1 MKSLSNFWKMKTYFY
16 IALLMCNS
24 AIIKAQCTFNPIIT
38 PTSLSLCPNQTDTLW
53 TQQADSYQWFKSG
66 TPISNSNQ
74 RFLLVNQVQDAGST
88 FIVSSIINGC
98 SEASPS
104 VLVSAFSIPA
114 LSISVANGLSN
125 SGCEGDIRQLVLN
138 DPFNLNILWFKNGV
152 QQSNETNDT
161 LNVNQSGLYSAVA
174 FTDQCPLY
182 SQTSALTS
190 ITFFPA
196 STPTIS
202 FNSSNLELSTS
213 TNASSYQWYLD
224 GVAIANSNTANFLP
238 PANGVF
244 QVEAIFGTSCSRLS
258 AEYSYTSFIQI
269 CPHDPTISPND
280 LVLCPNSSD
289 TLFTQIG
296 DAYQWYKDG
305 NLIQGAS
312 DSFLIVNSFM
322 DSGSSFSV
330 ATTLN
335 SCTELSPSVLVDGW
349 LFLPMTVITYGLDN
363 PPLCEGDTLIL
374 QVNQPYTEN
383 ITWFLNGNAIAG
395 QTNDSL
401 FVTQSGTYSVTG
413 FTSLCPTFSDVSLPL
428 EYNFGAAPIP
438 ELTYYPVSNT
448 LGTNVNAVQYF
459 WNFNGVSIPNATTQL
474 INLGEAGSYNLI
486 CIYSNGCSANSLPY
500 QYVPAGLDEVQNFG
514 LNIQPNPAKDVVN
527 IRIPE
532 FGKLVVMNLSGQQVA
547 TSEYSKGMHQ
557 IHTADWKP
565 GVYLFQFQSAQ
576 GIHSAK
582 VLITD

>member
-1 MKSLSNFWKMKTYFY
+1 MMKTYFC
-16 IALLMCNS
+16 IALFMCTFVIS
-24 AIIKAQCTFNPIIT
+24 KAQCTFNPIIT

-88 FIVSSIINGC
+88 FIVSSTINGC

-114 LSISVANGLSN
+114 ISISIANGLSN
-125 SGCEGDIRQLVLN
+125 SGCEGDVRQLVLN
-138 DPFNLNILWFKNGV
+138 EPFNLDIRWFKNGV
-152 QQSNETNDT
+152 QQGNETNDT

-182 SQTSALTS
+182 SQTSVLTS
-190 ITFFPA
+190 ITFVPA

-202 FNSSNLELSTS
+202 FNSNNLELSTN
-213 TNASSYQWYLD
+213 TNASSYQWYLND
-224 GVAIANSNTANFLP
+224 TAIANSNSANFLP
-238 PANGVF
+238 QANGIF
-244 QVEAIFGTSCSRLS
+244 QVEAIFGSSCSRFS
-258 AEYSYTSFIQI
+258 AEYSYNSFIQI
-269 CPHDPTISPND
+269 CPHDPTVSPDN

-305 NLIQGAS
+305 NLIQGAT

-335 SCTELSPSVLVDGW
+335 SCTELSPNVLVDGW
-349 LFLPMTVITYGLDN
+349 LFLPLTVITYGFDN

-383 ITWFLNGNAIAG
+383 ITWFLDGNVLAG

-401 FVTQSGTYSVTG
+401 VVTQSGTYSVTG
-413 FTSLCPTFSDVSLPL
+413 FTSLCPNYSDVSLPL
-428 EYNFGAAPIP
+428 DYNFGAAPIP
-438 ELTYYPVSNT
+438 ELTYFPVSNT
-448 LGTNVNAVQYF
+448 LGSNVTAVQYT
-459 WNFNGVSIPNATTQL
+459 WAFNGTTIPNANTQL
-474 INLGEAGSYNLI
+474 INLVEAGTYSLN
-486 CIYSNGCSANSLPY
+486 CSYSNGCSANSLPY
-500 QYVPAGLDEVQNFG
+500 QYVPSGLDEIQNFG
-514 LNIQPNPAKDVVN
+514 LNIQPNPAKDIVN

-532 FGKLVVMNLSGQQVA
+532 FGNLVVFNLSGQELMHIDLQRGIQQIS
-547 TSEYSKGMHQ
+547 TSN
-557 IHTADWKP
+557 WKP
-565 GVYLFQFQSAQ
+565 GIYLFQFRSSK

>member
-1 MKSLSNFWKMKTYFY
+1 
-16 IALLMCNS
+16 MCNS

-74 RFLLVNQVQDAGST
+74 RFLLVNQVQDAGSS
-88 FIVSSIINGC
+88 FIVSSTINGC

-114 LSISVANGLSN
+114 LSISIANGLSN

-138 DPFNLNILWFKNGV
+138 EPFNLDIRWFKNGV
-152 QQSNETNDT
+152 QQSNDTNDT

-174 FTDQCPLY
+174 FTDQCPFY
-182 SQTSALTS
+182 SQTSAFTSLTF
-190 ITFFPA
+190 IPA
-196 STPTIS
+196 TTPTIS

-213 TNASSYQWYLD
+213 TNASSYQWYLN
-224 GVAIANSNTANFLP
+224 GTAIANSNTANFLP
-238 PANGVF
+238 QANGIF
-244 QVEAIFGTSCSRLS
+244 QVEAIFGTSCSRIS
-258 AEYSYTSFIQI
+258 AEYSYTSFIQT
-269 CPHDPTISPND
+269 CPHDPTISPDN

-312 DSFLIVNSFM
+312 DRFLVVNSFM

-335 SCTELSPSVLVDGW
+335 SCTEVSPSVLVDGW

-401 FVTQSGTYSVTG
+401 IVTQSGTYSVTG
-413 FTSLCPTFSDVSLPL
+413 FTSLCPTYSDVSLPL

-438 ELTYYPVSNT
+438 ELIYYPVSNT

-474 INLGEAGSYNLI
+474 INLGEAGSYNLN

-532 FGKLVVMNLSGQQVA
+532 FGKLVVLNLSGQEFMHVDLQPGIQQIS
-547 TSEYSKGMHQ
+547 TSN
-557 IHTADWKP
+557 WKQ
-565 GVYLFQFQSAQ
+565 GIYLFQFRSSK
-576 GIHSAK
+576 GINSAK

>member
-1 MKSLSNFWKMKTYFY
+1 MMKTYFY
-16 IALLMCNS
+16 IALIMCIS
-24 AIIKAQCTFNPIIT
+24 AITKAQCTFNPIIT
-38 PTSLSLCPNQTDTLW
+38 PSSLSLCPNQTDTLW

-88 FIVSSIINGC
+88 FIVSSTINGC

-114 LSISVANGLSN
+114 LSINIANGLSN
-125 SGCEGDIRQLVLN
+125 SGCEGDVRQLVLN
-138 DPFNLNILWFKNGV
+138 EPFNLDIRWFKNGV

-161 LNVNQSGLYSAVA
+161 LNVNQSGSYSAVA

-190 ITFFPA
+190 LTFIPA
-196 STPTIS
+196 TTPSIS

-213 TNASSYQWYLD
+213 TNASSYQWYLN

-238 PANGVF
+238 QANGTF
-244 QVEAIFGTSCSRLS
+244 QVEAIFGSSCSRLS

-269 CPHDPTISPND
+269 CPHDPTITPDN
-280 LVLCPNSSD
+280 LVLCPNTSD

-305 NLIQGAS
+305 NLIPGAT

-322 DSGSSFSV
+322 DSGSSFWV

-349 LFLPMTVITYGLDN
+349 LFLPLTVITYGFDN

-383 ITWFLNGNAIAG
+383 ITWFIDGNAIAG

-401 FVTQSGTYSVTG
+401 VVTQSGTYSVTG
-413 FTSLCPTFSDVSLPL
+413 FTSLCPNYSDVSLPL

-438 ELTYYPVSNT
+438 ELTYFPVSNT
-448 LGTNVNAVQYF
+448 LGSNVTAVQYT
-459 WNFNGVSIPNATTQL
+459 WTYNGTIIPNATTQL
-474 INLGEAGSYNLI
+474 INLGEAGTYTLNCL
-486 CIYSNGCSANSLPY
+486 YSNGCSANSLPY

-514 LNIQPNPAKDVVN
+514 LNVQPNPAKDIVN

-532 FGKLVVMNLSGQQVA
+532 FGNLIVFNLSGQEIMHVDLQRGA
-547 TSEYSKGMHQ
+547 QQISTSN
-557 IHTADWKP
+557 WKP
-565 GVYLFQFQSAQ
+565 GIYFFQFRSSK

>member
-1 MKSLSNFWKMKTYFY
+1 MKTYIY
-16 IALLMCNS
+16 IALLICNS

-74 RFLLVNQVQDAGST
+74 RYLLVNQVQDAGST
-88 FIVSSIINGC
+88 FIVSSTINGC

-114 LSISVANGLSN
+114 LSISIANGLSN

-138 DPFNLNILWFKNGV
+138 DPFNLDIRWFKNGV
-152 QQSNETNDT
+152 QQGNETNDT

-190 ITFFPA
+190 LTFIPDT
-196 STPTIS
+196 TPTIL
-202 FNSSNLELSTS
+202 FNSANLELSTS
-213 TNASSYQWYLD
+213 TYAPSYQWYLN
-224 GVAIANSNTANFLP
+224 GVAIANSNSASYIP
-238 PANGVF
+238 QVNGAF
-244 QVEAIFGTSCSRLS
+244 QVEAIFGTSCSRIS
-258 AEYSYTSFIQI
+258 EEYSYTSFIQT
-269 CPHDPTISPND
+269 CPHDPTISPDN

-305 NLIQGAS
+305 NLIQGAT
-312 DSFLIVNSFM
+312 DSFLVVNSFT

-330 ATTLN
+330 STTLN
-335 SCTELSPSVLVDGW
+335 SCSELSPSVLVDGW
-349 LFLPMTVITYGLDN
+349 FFLPLTVSTYGLDN

-374 QVNQPYTEN
+374 QVNQPYSEN
-383 ITWFLNGNAIAG
+383 ITWFLDGNVLAG

-401 FVTQSGTYSVTG
+401 VVTQSVTYSVTG
-413 FTSLCPTFSDVSLPL
+413 FTSLCPNYSDVSLQL
-428 EYNFGAAPIP
+428 DYNFGAAPIP
-438 ELTYYPVSNT
+438 ELTYFPVSNT
-448 LGTNVNAVQYF
+448 LGSNVTAVQYT
-459 WNFNGVSIPNATTQL
+459 WAFNGTTIPNATTQL
-474 INLGEAGSYNLI
+474 INLGEAGTYSLN
-486 CIYSNGCSANSLPY
+486 CSYSNGCSANSLPY

-514 LNIQPNPAKDVVN
+514 LNIQPNPAKDIVN

-532 FGKLVVMNLSGQQVA
+532 FGKLTVMSLSGQQVA
-547 TSEYSKGMHQ
+547 TSEYSKGTHVIQ
-557 IHTADWKP
+557 TETWKP
-565 GVYLFQFQSAQ
+565 GVYLFQFQSTQ

>member
-1 MKSLSNFWKMKTYFY
+1 MKTYIY
-16 IALLMCNS
+16 IALLICNS

-74 RFLLVNQVQDAGST
+74 RYLLVNQVQDAGST
-88 FIVSSIINGC
+88 FVVSSTINGC

-114 LSISVANGLSN
+114 LSISIANGLSN

-138 DPFNLNILWFKNGV
+138 DPFNLDIRWFKNGV
-152 QQSNETNDT
+152 QQGNETNDT

-190 ITFFPA
+190 LTFIPDT
-196 STPTIS
+196 TPTIL
-202 FNSSNLELSTS
+202 FNSANLELSTS
-213 TNASSYQWYLD
+213 TYAPSYQWYLN
-224 GVAIANSNTANFLP
+224 GVAIANSNSASYIP
-238 PANGVF
+238 QVNGAF
-244 QVEAIFGTSCSRLS
+244 QVEAIFGTSCSRIS
-258 AEYSYTSFIQI
+258 EEYSYTSFIQT
-269 CPHDPTISPND
+269 CPHDPTISPDN

-305 NLIQGAS
+305 NLIQGAT
-312 DSFLIVNSFM
+312 DSFLVVNSFT

-330 ATTLN
+330 STTLN
-335 SCTELSPSVLVDGW
+335 SCSELSPSVLVDGW
-349 LFLPMTVITYGLDN
+349 FFLPLTVSTYGLDN

-374 QVNQPYTEN
+374 QVNQPYSEN
-383 ITWFLNGNAIAG
+383 ITWFLDGNVLAG

-401 FVTQSGTYSVTG
+401 VVTQSGTYSVTG
-413 FTSLCPTFSDVSLPL
+413 FTSLCPNYSDVSLQL
-428 EYNFGAAPIP
+428 DYNFGAAPIP
-438 ELTYYPVSNT
+438 ELTYFPVSNT
-448 LGTNVNAVQYF
+448 LGSNVTAVQYT
-459 WNFNGVSIPNATTQL
+459 WTFNGTTIPNATTQL
-474 INLGEAGSYNLI
+474 INLGEAGTYSLNCLYN
-486 CIYSNGCSANSLPY
+486 NGCSANSLPY
-500 QYVPAGLDEVQNFG
+500 QYVPVGLIEVPNFG
-514 LNIQPNPAKDVVN
+514 LNIQPNPAKDIVN

-532 FGKLVVMNLSGQQVA
+532 FGNLVVFNLSGQELMHVDLQRGLQQIS
-547 TSEYSKGMHQ
+547 TSN
-557 IHTADWKP
+557 WKS
-565 GVYLFQFQSAQ
+565 GIYLFQFRSSK

>member
-1 MKSLSNFWKMKTYFY
+1 MMKTYFC
-16 IALLMCNS
+16 IALLMCTFVIS
-24 AIIKAQCTFNPIIT
+24 KAQCTFNPIIT

-74 RFLLVNQVQDAGST
+74 RYLLVNQVQDAGSS
-88 FIVSSIINGC
+88 FIVSSTINGC

-114 LSISVANGLSN
+114 LSISIANGLSN

-138 DPFNLNILWFKNGV
+138 EPFNMDIRWFKNGV
-152 QQSNETNDT
+152 QQTNETNDT

-190 ITFFPA
+190 LTFIPA
-196 STPTIS
+196 TTPTIS

-213 TNASSYQWYLD
+213 TNASSYQWYLN
-224 GVAIANSNTANFLP
+224 GTAIANSNSANFLP
-238 PANGVF
+238 QANGVF

-269 CPHDPTISPND
+269 CPHDPTISPDN

-305 NLIQGAS
+305 NLIQGAT
-312 DSFLIVNSFM
+312 DRFLVVNSFM

-349 LFLPMTVITYGLDN
+349 LFLPLTVITYGFDN

-374 QVNQPYTEN
+374 QVNQPYTDN

-413 FTSLCPTFSDVSLPL
+413 FTSLCPNYSDVSLPL
-428 EYNFGAAPIP
+428 DYNFGAAPIP
-438 ELTYYPVSNT
+438 ELTYFPVSNT
-448 LGTNVNAVQYF
+448 LGSNVTAVQYS
-459 WNFNGVSIPNATTQL
+459 WTFNGATIPNATTQL
-474 INLGEAGSYNLI
+474 INLGEAGTYSLN
-486 CIYSNGCSANSLPY
+486 CSYSNGCSANSLPY

-514 LNIQPNPAKDVVN
+514 LNVQPNPAKDVVN

-532 FGKLVVMNLSGQQVA
+532 FGKLVVFNLSGQEFMHVNLQRGTQQIS
-547 TSEYSKGMHQ
+547 TSN
-557 IHTADWKP
+557 WKP
-565 GVYLFQFQSAQ
+565 GIYLFQFRSSK

>member
-16 IALLMCNS
+16 IALLICS
-24 AIIKAQCTFNPIIT
+24 FAIAKGQCTFNPIIT

-88 FIVSSIINGC
+88 FIVSSTINGC

-104 VLVSAFSIPA
+104 VSVSAFSIPA
-114 LSISVANGLSN
+114 LSISIANGLSN

-138 DPFNLNILWFKNGV
+138 EPFNLDIRWFKNGV

-161 LNVNQSGLYSAVA
+161 LNVNQSGSYSAVA

-190 ITFFPA
+190 LTFVPA

-202 FNSSNLELSTS
+202 FNSSNLELSSS
-213 TNASSYQWYLD
+213 TNASSYQWYLN

-238 PANGVF
+238 QANGLF
-244 QVEAIFGTSCSRLS
+244 QVEAIFGTSCSRIS

-269 CPHDPTISPND
+269 CPHDPTISPDN

-305 NLIQGAS
+305 NLIQGAT

-374 QVNQPYTEN
+374 EVNQPYTEN
-383 ITWFLNGNAIAG
+383 ITWFLNGNVIAG

-401 FVTQSGTYSVTG
+401 VVTQSGTYSVTG
-413 FTSLCPTFSDVSLPL
+413 FTSLCPNYSDVSLPL

-438 ELTYYPVSNT
+438 ELIYYPVSNT

-474 INLGEAGSYNLI
+474 INLGEAGSYNLN

-500 QYVPAGLDEVQNFG
+500 QYVPTGFDVVSNFG

-547 TSEYSKGMHQ
+547 ISEYSKGTHV
-557 IHTADWKP
+557 IHTETWKP

>member
-1 MKSLSNFWKMKTYFY
+1 
-16 IALLMCNS
+16 MCTFV
-24 AIIKAQCTFNPIIT
+24 ITKAQCTFNPIIT

-88 FIVSSIINGC
+88 FIVSSTFNGC

-114 LSISVANGLSN
+114 LSISIANGLSN

-138 DPFNLNILWFKNGV
+138 EPFNMDIRWFKNGV

-190 ITFFPA
+190 LTFIPA
-196 STPTIS
+196 TTPTIS

-213 TNASSYQWYLD
+213 TNASSYQWYLN
-224 GVAIANSNTANFLP
+224 GTAIANSNSANFLP
-238 PANGVF
+238 QANGAF

-269 CPHDPTISPND
+269 CPHDPTISPDN

-305 NLIQGAS
+305 NLIQGAT

-335 SCTELSPSVLVDGW
+335 SCTELSPNVLVDGW
-349 LFLPMTVITYGLDN
+349 LFLPLTVITYGLDN
-363 PPLCEGDTLIL
+363 PTLCEGDTLIL

-383 ITWFLNGNAIAG
+383 ITWFFDGNAIAA

-401 FVTQSGTYSVTG
+401 VVTQSGTYSVTG
-413 FTSLCPTFSDVSLPL
+413 FTSLCPNYSDVSLAL

-438 ELTYYPVSNT
+438 ELTYFPVSNT
-448 LGTNVNAVQYF
+448 LGSNVTAVQYS
-459 WNFNGVSIPNATTQL
+459 WTFNGATIPNATTQL
-474 INLGEAGSYNLI
+474 INLGEAGTYSLN
-486 CIYSNGCSANSLPY
+486 CSYSNGCSANSLPY

-514 LNIQPNPAKDVVN
+514 LNVQPNPAKDIVN

-532 FGKLVVMNLSGQQVA
+532 FGNLVVFNLSGQ
-547 TSEYSKGMHQ
+547 ELMHVDLQRGIQQ
-557 IHTADWKP
+557 ISTINWKP
-565 GVYLFQFQSAQ
+565 GIYLFQFRSSK

>member
-1 MKSLSNFWKMKTYFY
+1 MKTYIY
-16 IALLMCNS
+16 IALLICNS

-66 TPISNSNQ
+66 TPIANSNQ
-74 RFLLVNQVQDAGST
+74 RYLLVNQVQDAGST
-88 FIVSSIINGC
+88 FIVSSTINGC

-114 LSISVANGLSN
+114 LSISIANGLSN

-138 DPFNLNILWFKNGV
+138 EPFNLNIRWFKNGV

-190 ITFFPA
+190 LTFIPA
-196 STPTIS
+196 STPTIL
-202 FNSSNLELSTS
+202 FNSANLELSTS
-213 TNASSYQWYLD
+213 TYATSYQWYLN
-224 GVAIANSNTANFLP
+224 GVAIANSNSASYIP
-238 PANGVF
+238 EVNGAF
-244 QVEAIFGTSCSRLS
+244 QVEAIFGNSCSRIS
-258 AEYSYTSFIQI
+258 EEYSYTSIIQT
-269 CPHDPTISPND
+269 CPHDPTISPDN

-312 DSFLIVNSFM
+312 DRFLVVNSFM

-330 ATTLN
+330 ETTLN

-349 LFLPMTVITYGLDN
+349 FFLPMTVSTYGLDN

-374 QVNQPYTEN
+374 QVNQPYSEN

-401 FVTQSGTYSVTG
+401 VVTQSGTYSVTG
-413 FTSLCPTFSDVSLPL
+413 FTSLCPTYSDVSLPL
-428 EYNFGAAPIP
+428 DYNFGAAPIP
-438 ELTYYPVSNT
+438 ELTYFPVSNT

-474 INLGEAGSYNLI
+474 INLVEAGTYSLNCL
-486 CIYSNGCSANSLPY
+486 YSNGCSANSLPY
-500 QYVPAGLDEVQNFG
+500 QYVPTGLGEVQNFG

-547 TSEYSKGMHQ
+547 TSEYSKGTHVIQ
-557 IHTADWKP
+557 TETWKP
-565 GVYLFQFQSAQ
+565 GVYLFQFQSTQ

-582 VLITD
+582 MLITD

>member
-1 MKSLSNFWKMKTYFY
+1 MKTYIY
-16 IALLMCNS
+16 TALLMCIS
-24 AIIKAQCTFNPIIT
+24 AITKAQCTFNPIIT
-38 PTSLSLCPNQTDTLW
+38 PSSLSLCPNQTDTLW

-88 FIVSSIINGC
+88 FIVSSTINGC

-114 LSISVANGLSN
+114 LSISIANGLSN
-125 SGCEGDIRQLVLN
+125 SACEGDIRQLVLN
-138 DPFNLNILWFKNGV
+138 DPFNLDIRWFKNGV
-152 QQSNETNDT
+152 QQINETNDT

-190 ITFFPA
+190 LTFIPA
-196 STPTIS
+196 STPTIL
-202 FNSSNLELSTS
+202 FNSANLELSTS
-213 TNASSYQWYLD
+213 TYAPSYQWYLN
-224 GVAIANSNTANFLP
+224 GVAIVNSNSASYIP
-238 PANGVF
+238 QVNGVF
-244 QVEAIFGTSCSRLS
+244 QVEAIFGTSCSRIS
-258 AEYSYTSFIQI
+258 EEYSYTSFIQT
-269 CPHDPTISPND
+269 CPHDPTISPDN

-305 NLIQGAS
+305 NLIPGAT
-312 DSFLIVNSFM
+312 DRFLVVNSFT

-330 ATTLN
+330 STTLN

-349 LFLPMTVITYGLDN
+349 FFLPMTVSTYGLDN

-383 ITWFLNGNAIAG
+383 ITWFLDGNAIAG

-401 FVTQSGTYSVTG
+401 VVTQSGTYYVTG
-413 FTSLCPTFSDVSLPL
+413 FTSLCPNYSDVSLQL
-428 EYNFGAAPIP
+428 DYNFGAAPVP
-438 ELTYYPVSNT
+438 ELTYFPVSNT
-448 LGTNVNAVQYF
+448 LGSNVTAVQYT
-459 WNFNGVSIPNATTQL
+459 WAFNGTTIPNATTQL
-474 INLGEAGSYNLI
+474 INLGEAGTYSLNCL
-486 CIYSNGCSANSLPY
+486 YSNGCSANSLPY

-514 LNIQPNPAKDVVN
+514 LNVQPNPAKDIVN

-532 FGKLVVMNLSGQQVA
+532 FGNLVVFNLSGQELMHIDLQRGTQQIS
-547 TSEYSKGMHQ
+547 TSN
-557 IHTADWKP
+557 WKP
-565 GVYLFQFQSAQ
+565 GIYFFQFRSSK

>member
-1 MKSLSNFWKMKTYFY
+1 MKTYIY
-16 IALLMCNS
+16 IALLICNS

-74 RFLLVNQVQDAGST
+74 RYLLVNQVQDAGST
-88 FIVSSIINGC
+88 FIVSSTINGC

-114 LSISVANGLSN
+114 LSISIANGLSN

-138 DPFNLNILWFKNGV
+138 DPFNLDIRWFKNGV
-152 QQSNETNDT
+152 QQGNETNDT

-190 ITFFPA
+190 LTFIPA
-196 STPTIS
+196 TTPTIL
-202 FNSSNLELSTS
+202 FNSANLELSTS
-213 TNASSYQWYLD
+213 AYAPSYQWYLN
-224 GVAIANSNTANFLP
+224 GVAIANSNSASYIP
-238 PANGVF
+238 QVNGAF
-244 QVEAIFGTSCSRLS
+244 QVEAIFGTSCSRIS
-258 AEYSYTSFIQI
+258 EEYSYTSFIQT
-269 CPHDPTISPND
+269 CPHDPTISPDN

-305 NLIQGAS
+305 NLIQGAT
-312 DSFLIVNSFM
+312 DSFLVVNSFT

-330 ATTLN
+330 STTLN
-335 SCTELSPSVLVDGW
+335 SCSELSPSVLVDGW
-349 LFLPMTVITYGLDN
+349 FFLPLTVSTYGLDN

-374 QVNQPYTEN
+374 QVNQPYSEN
-383 ITWFLNGNAIAG
+383 ITWFLDGNVLAG

-401 FVTQSGTYSVTG
+401 VVTQSGTYSVTG
-413 FTSLCPTFSDVSLPL
+413 FTSLCPNYSDVSLQL
-428 EYNFGAAPIP
+428 DYNFGAAPIP
-438 ELTYYPVSNT
+438 ELTYFPVSNT
-448 LGTNVNAVQYF
+448 LGSNVTAVQYT
-459 WNFNGVSIPNATTQL
+459 WTFNGTTIPNATTQL
-474 INLGEAGSYNLI
+474 INLGEAGTYSLNCLYN
-486 CIYSNGCSANSLPY
+486 NGCSANSLPY
-500 QYVPAGLDEVQNFG
+500 QYVPVGLIEVPNFG
-514 LNIQPNPAKDVVN
+514 LNIQPNPAKDIVN

-532 FGKLVVMNLSGQQVA
+532 FGNLVVFNLSGQELMHVDLQRGLQQIS
-547 TSEYSKGMHQ
+547 TSN
-557 IHTADWKP
+557 WKS
-565 GVYLFQFQSAQ
+565 GIYLFQFRSSK

>member
-1 MKSLSNFWKMKTYFY
+1 
-16 IALLMCNS
+16 MCTFVIS
-24 AIIKAQCTFNPIIT
+24 KAQCTFNPIIT

-88 FIVSSIINGC
+88 FIVSSTINGC

-114 LSISVANGLSN
+114 ISISIANGLSN
-125 SGCEGDIRQLVLN
+125 SGCEGDVRQLVLN
-138 DPFNLNILWFKNGV
+138 EPFNLDIRWFKNGV
-152 QQSNETNDT
+152 QQGNETNDT

-182 SQTSALTS
+182 SQTSVLTS
-190 ITFFPA
+190 ITFVPA

-202 FNSSNLELSTS
+202 FNSNNLELSTN
-213 TNASSYQWYLD
+213 TNASSYQWYLND
-224 GVAIANSNTANFLP
+224 TAIANSNSANFLP
-238 PANGVF
+238 QANGIF
-244 QVEAIFGTSCSRLS
+244 QVEAIFGSSCSRFS
-258 AEYSYTSFIQI
+258 AEYSYNSFIQI
-269 CPHDPTISPND
+269 CPHDPTVSPDN

-305 NLIQGAS
+305 NLIQGAT

-335 SCTELSPSVLVDGW
+335 SCTELSPNVLVDGW
-349 LFLPMTVITYGLDN
+349 LFLPLTVITYGFDN

-383 ITWFLNGNAIAG
+383 ITWFLDGNVLAG

-401 FVTQSGTYSVTG
+401 VVTQSGTYSVTG
-413 FTSLCPTFSDVSLPL
+413 FTSLCPNYSDVSLPL
-428 EYNFGAAPIP
+428 DYNFGAAPIP
-438 ELTYYPVSNT
+438 ELTYFPVSNT
-448 LGTNVNAVQYF
+448 LGSNVTAVQYT
-459 WNFNGVSIPNATTQL
+459 WAFNGTTIPNANTQL
-474 INLGEAGSYNLI
+474 INLVEAGTYSLN
-486 CIYSNGCSANSLPY
+486 CSYSNGCSANSLPY
-500 QYVPAGLDEVQNFG
+500 QYVPSGLDEIQNFG
-514 LNIQPNPAKDVVN
+514 LNIQPNPAKDIVN

-532 FGKLVVMNLSGQQVA
+532 FGNLVVFNLSGQELMHIDLQRGIQQIS
-547 TSEYSKGMHQ
+547 TSN
-557 IHTADWKP
+557 WKP
-565 GVYLFQFQSAQ
+565 GIYLFQFRSSK

>member
-1 MKSLSNFWKMKTYFY
+1 MMKTYFS
-16 IALLMCNS
+16 IALLICIS
-24 AIIKAQCTFNPIIT
+24 AITNAQCTFNPIIT
-38 PTSLSLCPNQTDTLW
+38 PSSLSLCPNQTDTLW

-66 TPISNSNQ
+66 TPIANSNQ
-74 RFLLVNQVQDAGST
+74 RFLLVNQVQDAGSS
-88 FIVSSIINGC
+88 FIVSSTINGC

-104 VLVSAFSIPA
+104 VLVSAYSIPA
-114 LSISVANGLSN
+114 LSISIANGLSN

-138 DPFNLNILWFKNGV
+138 DPFNLDIRWFKNGV
-152 QQSNETNDT
+152 QQINETNDT

-190 ITFFPA
+190 ITFIPA
-196 STPTIS
+196 TTPTIS
-202 FNSSNLELSTS
+202 FNSSNLELSTI
-213 TNASSYQWYLD
+213 TNASSYQWYLN
-224 GVAIANSNTANFLP
+224 GIAIANSNSANFLP
-238 PANGVF
+238 QANGAY
-244 QVEAIFGTSCSRLS
+244 QVEAIFSTTCSRIS
-258 AEYSYTSFIQI
+258 AEYSYTSFIQT
-269 CPHDPTISPND
+269 CPHDPTISPDN

-305 NLIQGAS
+305 NLIPGAS
-312 DSFLIVNSFM
+312 NRFLVVNSFM

-330 ATTLN
+330 STTLN

-401 FVTQSGTYSVTG
+401 LVMQSGTYSVTG
-413 FTSLCPTFSDVSLPL
+413 FTSLCPNYSDVSLPL
-428 EYNFGAAPIP
+428 EYNFGAAPTP

-448 LGTNVNAVQYF
+448 LGTTLNAVQYF

-474 INLGEAGSYNLI
+474 INLGEAGTYSLNCL
-486 CIYSNGCSANSLPY
+486 YSNGCSANSLPY
-500 QYVPAGLDEVQNFG
+500 QYVPTGFDVVSNFE
-514 LNIQPNPAKDVVN
+514 LNIQPNPAKDIVN

-532 FGKLVVMNLSGQQVA
+532 FGKLTLMNLSGQQVA
-547 TSEYSKGMHQ
+547 KSEYPKGLHV
-557 IHTADWKP
+557 INTADWKP

>member
-1 MKSLSNFWKMKTYFY
+1 MKTYIY
-16 IALLMCNS
+16 IALLICNS

-74 RFLLVNQVQDAGST
+74 RYLFVNQVQDAGST
-88 FIVSSIINGC
+88 FIVSSTINGC

-114 LSISVANGLSN
+114 LAISVANGLSN

-138 DPFNLNILWFKNGV
+138 DPFNLDIRWFKNGV
-152 QQSNETNDT
+152 QQGNETNDT

-190 ITFFPA
+190 LTFIPDT
-196 STPTIS
+196 TPTIL
-202 FNSSNLELSTS
+202 FNSANLELSTS
-213 TNASSYQWYLD
+213 TYAPSYQWYLN
-224 GVAIANSNTANFLP
+224 GVAIANSNSASYIP
-238 PANGVF
+238 QVNGAF
-244 QVEAIFGTSCSRLS
+244 QVEAIFGTSCSRIS
-258 AEYSYTSFIQI
+258 EEYSYTSFIQT
-269 CPHDPTISPND
+269 CPHDPTISPDN

-305 NLIQGAS
+305 NLIQGAT
-312 DSFLIVNSFM
+312 DSFLVVNSFT

-330 ATTLN
+330 STTLN
-335 SCTELSPSVLVDGW
+335 SCSELSPSVLVDGW
-349 LFLPMTVITYGLDN
+349 FFLPLTVSTYGLDN

-374 QVNQPYTEN
+374 QVNQPYSEN
-383 ITWFLNGNAIAG
+383 ITWFLDGNVLAG

-401 FVTQSGTYSVTG
+401 VVTQSGTYSVTG
-413 FTSLCPTFSDVSLPL
+413 FTSLCPNYSDVSLQL
-428 EYNFGAAPIP
+428 DYNFGAAPIP
-438 ELTYYPVSNT
+438 ELTYFPVSNT
-448 LGTNVNAVQYF
+448 LGSNVTAVQYT
-459 WNFNGVSIPNATTQL
+459 WTFNGTTIPNATTQL
-474 INLGEAGSYNLI
+474 INLGEAGTYSLNCLYN
-486 CIYSNGCSANSLPY
+486 NGCSANSLPY
-500 QYVPAGLDEVQNFG
+500 QYVPVGLIEVPNFG
-514 LNIQPNPAKDVVN
+514 LNIQPNPAKDIVN

-532 FGKLVVMNLSGQQVA
+532 FGNLVVFNLSGQELMHVDLQRGLQQIS
-547 TSEYSKGMHQ
+547 TSN
-557 IHTADWKP
+557 WKS
-565 GVYLFQFQSAQ
+565 GIYLFQFRSSK

>member
-1 MKSLSNFWKMKTYFY
+1 MKTYIY
-16 IALLMCNS
+16 IALLICNS

-74 RFLLVNQVQDAGST
+74 RYLFVNQVQDAGST
-88 FIVSSIINGC
+88 FVVSSTINGC

-114 LSISVANGLSN
+114 LSISIANGLSN

-138 DPFNLNILWFKNGV
+138 DPFNLDIRWFKNGV
-152 QQSNETNDT
+152 QQGNETNDT

-190 ITFFPA
+190 LTFIPDT
-196 STPTIS
+196 TPTIL
-202 FNSSNLELSTS
+202 FNSANLELSTS
-213 TNASSYQWYLD
+213 TYAPSYQWYLN
-224 GVAIANSNTANFLP
+224 GVAIANSNSASYIP
-238 PANGVF
+238 QVNGAF
-244 QVEAIFGTSCSRLS
+244 QVEAIFGTSCSRIS
-258 AEYSYTSFIQI
+258 EEYSYTSFIQT
-269 CPHDPTISPND
+269 CPHDPTISPDN

-305 NLIQGAS
+305 NLIQGAT
-312 DSFLIVNSFM
+312 DSFLVVNSFT

-330 ATTLN
+330 STTLN
-335 SCTELSPSVLVDGW
+335 SCSELSPSVLVDGW
-349 LFLPMTVITYGLDN
+349 FFLPLTVSTYGLDN

-374 QVNQPYTEN
+374 QVNQPYSEN
-383 ITWFLNGNAIAG
+383 ITWFLDGNVLAG

-401 FVTQSGTYSVTG
+401 VVTQSGTYSVTG
-413 FTSLCPTFSDVSLPL
+413 FTSLCPNYSDVSLQL
-428 EYNFGAAPIP
+428 DYNFGAAPIP
-438 ELTYYPVSNT
+438 ELTYFPVSNT
-448 LGTNVNAVQYF
+448 LGSNVTAVQYT
-459 WNFNGVSIPNATTQL
+459 WTFNGTTIPNATTQL
-474 INLGEAGSYNLI
+474 INLGEAGTYSLNCLYN
-486 CIYSNGCSANSLPY
+486 NGCSANSLPY
-500 QYVPAGLDEVQNFG
+500 QYVPVGLIEVPNFG
-514 LNIQPNPAKDVVN
+514 LNIQPNPAKDIVN

-532 FGKLVVMNLSGQQVA
+532 FGNLVVFNLSGQELMHVDLQRGLQQIS
-547 TSEYSKGMHQ
+547 TSN
-557 IHTADWKP
+557 WKS
-565 GVYLFQFQSAQ
+565 GIYLFQFRSSK

>member
-1 MKSLSNFWKMKTYFY
+1 MKTYLC
-16 IALLMCNS
+16 IALLMCTFVIS
-24 AIIKAQCTFNPIIT
+24 KAQCTFNPIIT

-88 FIVSSIINGC
+88 FIVSSTINGC

-114 LSISVANGLSN
+114 LSISIANGLSN
-125 SGCEGDIRQLVLN
+125 SGCEGDVRQLVLN
-138 DPFNLNILWFKNGV
+138 DPFNLDIRWFKNGV

-190 ITFFPA
+190 LTFIPA
-196 STPTIS
+196 TTPTIS

-213 TNASSYQWYLD
+213 TNASSYQWYLN

-238 PANGVF
+238 QANGVF
-244 QVEAIFGTSCSRLS
+244 QVEGIFGTSCSRLS

-269 CPHDPTISPND
+269 CPHDPTISPDN

-305 NLIQGAS
+305 ILIQGAT
-312 DSFLIVNSFM
+312 DRFLIVNSFM

-330 ATTLN
+330 STTLN
-335 SCTELSPSVLVDGW
+335 SCTELSPNVLVDGW
-349 LFLPMTVITYGLDN
+349 LFLPLTVITYGFDN

-383 ITWFLNGNAIAG
+383 ITWFLDGNAIAG

-401 FVTQSGTYSVTG
+401 VVTQSGTYSVTG
-413 FTSLCPTFSDVSLPL
+413 FTSLCPNYSDVSLL
-428 EYNFGAAPIP
+428 LDYNFGAAPIP
-438 ELTYYPVSNT
+438 ELTYFPVSNT
-448 LGTNVNAVQYF
+448 LGSDVTAVQYT
-459 WNFNGVSIPNATTQL
+459 WAFNGTTIPNATTQL
-474 INLGEAGSYNLI
+474 INLGEAGTYSLNCLYN
-486 CIYSNGCSANSLPY
+486 NGCSANSLPY
-500 QYVPAGLDEVQNFG
+500 QYVPAGLSEVHNFG

-532 FGKLVVMNLSGQQVA
+532 FGNLVVFNLSGQELMHVDLQRGIQQIS
-547 TSEYSKGMHQ
+547 TSNWKSGIYLLQFRSSK
-557 IHTADWKP
+557 
-565 GVYLFQFQSAQ
+565 

-582 VLITD
+582 LLITD